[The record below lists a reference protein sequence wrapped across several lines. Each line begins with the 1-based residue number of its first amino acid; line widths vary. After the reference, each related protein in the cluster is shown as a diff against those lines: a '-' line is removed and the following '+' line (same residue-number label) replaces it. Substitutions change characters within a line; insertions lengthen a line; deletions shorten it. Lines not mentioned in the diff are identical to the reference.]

1 MASGNNFD
9 GKIALVT
16 GGGSGIG
23 RAVCQILARD
33 GARVS
38 VCDINLQGAQE
49 TLASLNQPGVHVALH
64 MDVADKESVREAL
77 SATQE
82 KLKGTPT
89 LLVNSAGISRRSSF
103 LEMSEEAFMKVV
115 DVNLKGTFLVSQLVC
130 NAMIERGEAKGGSVV
145 NIASLAGR
153 NGLAMNCQYAAT
165 KGGVMAFTKSCAKE
179 LAKTGIRMNCILPGA
194 IRTPMMAVIPE
205 ELIKE
210 ALRVNALG
218 RQGEPEGKIVAE
230 MVAFLLSEKSTY
242 MVGAC
247 VEVTGGHYA

>member
-218 RQGEPEGKIVAE
+218 RQGEPEEVAE

>member
-1 MASGNNFD
+1 
-9 GKIALVT
+9 
-16 GGGSGIG
+16 
-23 RAVCQILARD
+23 
-33 GARVS
+33 
-38 VCDINLQGAQE
+38 
-49 TLASLNQPGVHVALH
+49 
-64 MDVADKESVREAL
+64 
-77 SATQE
+77 
-82 KLKGTPT
+82 
-89 LLVNSAGISRRSSF
+89 
-103 LEMSEEAFMKVV
+103 
-115 DVNLKGTFLVSQLVC
+115 
-130 NAMIERGEAKGGSVV
+130 
-145 NIASLAGR
+145 
-153 NGLAMNCQYAAT
+153 GLAMNCQYAAT

-218 RQGEPEGKIVAE
+218 RQGEPEEVAE